1 MKTKCII
8 VDDEPLAIEV
18 ISSHLSKIS
27 DIEVVAE
34 CDTAVKAFEV
44 LQKKNVD
51 LIFLDIQ
58 MPEITGLEFLK
69 TLNNPPKVIITTAY
83 RKYAIDGYEM
93 DVLDFL
99 LKPVSFERLLK
110 AIDKYYKYASTSV
123 KVVRSQSGETGETD
137 FIYVKENKKIV
148 RLELKDVLFIESL
161 KDYVVIHTADKKII
175 TKISLSSLEKKLPAE
190 RFLRIHRSYIAAV
203 DKIDAFTPSSVEIGK
218 KELTIGR
225 SYKNSVM
232 KSLGYSADI

>member
-1 MKTKCII
+1 MTTKCII

-18 ISSHLSKIS
+18 IASHLSKIS

-34 CDTAVKAFEV
+34 CDTAVKAFEI
-44 LQKKNVD
+44 LQKKDID

-69 TLNNPPKVIITTAY
+69 TLKNPPKVIITTAY
-83 RKYAIDGYEM
+83 RKYAIDGYEL

-110 AIDKYYKYASTSV
+110 AIDKYYKYASSDV
-123 KVVRSQSGETGETD
+123 KVIHNQRSD
-137 FIYVKENKKIV
+137 NNDKDIIYVKENKKIV
-148 RLELKDVLFIESL
+148 RLELKDILFIESL
-161 KDYVVIHTADKKII
+161 KDYVVIHTVYKKVI
-175 TKISLSSLEKKLPAE
+175 TKISISALEKKLPAE

-203 DKIDAFTPSSVEIGK
+203 DKIDAFTPNSVEIGK

-225 SYKNSVM
+225 SYKNTVM
-232 KSLGYSADI
+232 KSLGYSA